1 MKLRTQLNGQIEDK
15 KLTSEAAF
23 ARCKLAKQLEEAGDY
38 AAAIA
43 AMGGLWTS
51 QHDRKTLENLDERA
65 IAELILRQGVLTGW
79 MGSTRQT
86 EDSQET
92 AKDLI
97 SRSITIFEGLRE
109 PNKVAEAEADLACCY
124 WRQGAFD
131 EARVLLQD
139 ALSRLTDGEN
149 YLKAMVHLRR
159 AAIES
164 SASRLNDSLQILR
177 KALPFLD
184 AADSH
189 ALKGKFHNELG
200 LVLKNLAVAE
210 QRADYLDQAL
220 IEFAA
225 ASFHFEQAGHRT
237 YQGCV
242 ENNLAA
248 LFLKLEKFSEAH
260 EHLDCA
266 RRLLFDV
273 RDNVH
278 LAQVNE
284 TRARV
289 WLAQERLDEAERFA
303 RSAVK
308 NLERG
313 GEQSLLAEA
322 VTTYGTILARVGK
335 HSRARVAL
343 ERAITIAETS
353 GDLTAAGRA
362 RLCLIDELGDGMPVK
377 ELATIYQA
385 AADLLEPSQDPA
397 TRKQLSVCTRK
408 ILDALNS
415 ELSHRIPPVDTS
427 DKDATNT
434 WEGFSFRQ
442 EIIRYEQLLIQR
454 ALRDAGGVVSRAA
467 QFLGFKHHQSL
478 ISLLNTR
485 HKTLIQARSPVRP
498 RRHSI
503 MPSRRKSRRSARPA
517 FTVKESHAESV
528 T

>member
-1 MKLRTQLNGQIEDK
+1 MKLRTQITDKIEGK
-15 KLTSEAAF
+15 ISSEAVLG
-23 ARCKLAKQLEEAGDY
+23 RCELAKKFEEAGDY
-38 AAAIA
+38 GAAIA
-43 AMGGLWTS
+43 AMGRLWTE
-51 QHDRKTLENLDERA
+51 QNITETLENLDEMA
-65 IAELILRQGVLTGW
+65 IAELLLRRGVLTGW
-79 MGSTRQT
+79 MGSARQL
-86 EDSQET
+86 EGSQEA

-97 SRSITIFEGLRE
+97 SKSIISFERLG
-109 PNKVAEAEADLACCY
+109 NSSKVAEAETDLAYCY

-131 EARVLLQD
+131 EARTLLQD
-139 ALSRLTDGEN
+139 ALSHLKDGETD
-149 YLKAMVHLRR
+149 LKARVHLRR
-159 AAIES
+159 ALIES
-164 SASRLNDSLQILR
+164 SASHLNDSLQILR
-177 KALPFLD
+177 EALSLFEASD
-184 AADSH
+184 ND

-200 LVLKNLAVAE
+200 LVLKNLAAAE
-210 QRADYLDQAL
+210 QRDDYLDRAL

-242 ENNLAA
+242 ENNLAG
-248 LFLKLEKFSEAH
+248 LFLKLEKFPEAH

-266 RRLLFDV
+266 RRLLFEV

-289 WLAQERLDEAERFA
+289 WLAQGRLDEAALFA

-322 VTTYGTILARVGK
+322 LTTYGTALARVGK
-335 HSRARVAL
+335 HARARLAL
-343 ERAITIAETS
+343 ERAIVVAETS

-362 RLCLIDELGDGMPVK
+362 RLCLIHELGDGMPVK
-377 ELATIYQA
+377 ELAAIYQA
-385 AADLLEPSQDPA
+385 AAELLEPSQDPA
-397 TRKQLSVCTRK
+397 TRKQLSLCTRK
-408 ILDALNS
+408 ILGALNN
-415 ELSHRIPPVDTS
+415 ELSDRS
-427 DKDATNT
+427 QADATSNEDEETKT
-434 WEGFSFRQ
+434 WEGFSFRS
-442 EIIRYEQLLIQR
+442 EVIRYERLLIER

-478 ISLLNTR
+478 IAMLNTR

-503 MPSRRKSRRSARPA
+503 ISSRRKVKRSASPA
-517 FTVKESHAESV
+517 FTVKEGHAESV